1 MFLTLILGVSYFL
14 LDSFLGPVPEPEL
27 EVTEMSVPEEE
38 EGAGGYS
45 PDSLFPFDPNELPK
59 DGWKSLGLTEE
70 QASVLINYRKSGG
83 RFYERSDL
91 SKVYSIRK
99 EHLKAWEGYMKFP
112 EKGSNAFVE
121 GSSKALEKGEG
132 EEGTQEE
139 EQSFEPFPFD
149 PNKVTVEELSKLGL
163 SEKQA
168 EVLIEYRDAGGR
180 FWEAADLLEL
190 YVVDSALY
198 REWRP
203 YVRID
208 REALKVPID
217 RANAE
222 ALKGLTGIGKVRAE
236 RIVEYRELLGGYRNL
251 DQLKEVYGLPDSL
264 VQRLRPQVK
273 VAGPEL
279 DPLSLDL
286 PAKELMAHPYISPE
300 LAEAIVQHRERYG
313 GFSAK
318 EELKALDLLDDEGYR
333 KIAPY
338 LELPSDEE
346 R

>member
-1 MFLTLILGVSYFL
+1 MSYFL
-14 LDSFLGPVPEPEL
+14 LDTFLGPVPEPEL
-27 EVTEMSVPEEE
+27 EVTELSVPEK
-38 EGAGGYS
+38 EGGERGYR
-45 PDSLFPFDPNELPK
+45 PDSLFPFDPNELSME
-59 DGWKSLGLTEE
+59 GWKSLGMTEE

-91 SKVYSIRK
+91 AKVYSIRE
-99 EHLKAWEGYMKFP
+99 EHLEAWEGYMEFP
-112 EKGSNAFVE
+112 DERPKEWKGHSEASNSDGKE
-121 GSSKALEKGEG
+121 
-132 EEGTQEE
+132 EEGQKEE
-139 EQSFEPFPFD
+139 RDLDPFPFD
-149 PNKVTVEELSKLGL
+149 PNKVTVEELTKLGL
-163 SEKQA
+163 SEEQA
-168 EVLIEYRDAGGR
+168 GVLEAYRKAGGR
-180 FWEAADLLEL
+180 FWEPADLLEL
-190 YVVDSALY
+190 YVVDSTLY
-198 REWRP
+198 HKWSA

-217 RANAE
+217 RADAE
-222 ALKGLTGIGKVRAE
+222 TLKGLPGIGKVRAE
-236 RIVEYRELLGGYRNL
+236 RIVEYRELLGGYRDL

-264 VQRLRPQVK
+264 VKRLRPKMK
-273 VAGPEL
+273 VTGQRV

-300 LAEAIVQHRERYG
+300 LAEGIVEQRERYG